1 MTINSFGVSVERPN
15 RRRIALA
22 AGALLLTLLSWAFAS
37 PLGSTSDEWFHL
49 GSIWCANGVDGSD
62 CLDFNEPAPDSN
74 GYYTGVAAIED
85 GSCFLDNAA
94 ENVRCETAAAVP
106 YPSNFDLYPS
116 SFYKIMNFFVTSHP
130 TLSVLAMRLVN
141 GLIAV
146 ALFVGVLMLSN
157 YRERMAWLT
166 GYIFTLLPMTIYL
179 TASIHPSGWAITGTG
194 TSWLF
199 LHAAISTHRE
209 QKKKRNWSIAL
220 WLISSLIVF
229 ASRYDAFMFV
239 LFSNFI
245 VIVVAFKIIERF
257 RSIYLAAAAVL
268 GLVALYLT
276 SRINK
281 LVSWIFDFPLEQPQG
296 WNKTS
301 TWFTHYLIETPW
313 VIIQS
318 LGIEDLGHR
327 IGYNQSVRL
336 PGVVWIF
343 GIALLSSVLLI
354 STIRCSVEQVVF
366 LIVSYLLLA
375 FVVLSFNGRLDRDL
389 FKLSGRYVLPIFS
402 FIVGYS
408 IYLSKSP
415 FQLIE
420 IRRLRTIL
428 ISMLSVI
435 HALSLYAVTET
446 NVDGQSLALLP
457 IHLDS
462 NGWWWTG
469 FPIGPNFLVIIGTVS
484 FMWFLV
490 HTLSMV
496 DSLEVDVLNAGK
508 ES

>member
-1 MTINSFGVSVERPN
+1 MNINFDDALVDRPN
-15 RRRIALA
+15 RRRIVLA
-22 AGALLLTLLSWAFAS
+22 AGALFLTMLTWAFGS

-62 CLDFNEPAPDSN
+62 CLDFNAPVNN
-74 GYYTGVAAIED
+74 GYYSGVAAIED
-85 GSCFLDNAA
+85 GSCFLNNSS
-94 ENVRCETAAAVP
+94 EYVRCESAEAAT
-106 YPSNFDLYPS
+106 YPVNFDLYPK
-116 SFYKIMNFFVTSHP
+116 SFYKVMNLFVTSHP

-146 ALFVGVLMLSN
+146 ALFAGVLMVSKQ
-157 YRERMAWLT
+157 RERLAWLT
-166 GYIFTLLPMTIYL
+166 GYIFTLLPMTLFL

-199 LHAAISTHRE
+199 LHSAISTPRE

-220 WLISSLIVF
+220 WVFSSLLVF

-239 LFSNFI
+239 LFSNFVVL
-245 VIVVAFKIIERF
+245 VIAFKIFERF
-257 RSIYLAAAAVL
+257 RIFYLAIAVFL
-268 GLVALYLT
+268 VGVALYLT
-276 SRINK
+276 SQVNSM
-281 LVSWIFDFPLEQPQG
+281 VAWIFDFPLEQPKG

-301 TWFTHYLIETPW
+301 TWLTHYLIETPW
-313 VIIQS
+313 VVIQS
-318 LGIEDLGHR
+318 LGVEDLSLKLGT
-327 IGYNQSVRL
+327 NQVVRL

-343 GIALLSSVLLI
+343 GIGLLSSVLI
-354 STIRCSVEQVVF
+354 VSAIRCSVEQVVF

-402 FIVGYS
+402 FIIGYS

-428 ISMLSVI
+428 ISILSVI
-435 HALSLYAVTET
+435 HALALHAITET
-446 NVDGQSLALLP
+446 NVDGQSHALLP
-457 IHLDS
+457 IHLDG
-462 NGWWWTG
+462 NGWWWAG
-469 FPIGPNFLVIIGTVS
+469 LPIGPNFLVVIGSIS
-484 FMWFLV
+484 FVWFLV

-496 DSLEVDVLNAGK
+496 NSLDVDVLDK
-508 ES
+508 SKVS

>member
-1 MTINSFGVSVERPN
+1 
-15 RRRIALA
+15 
-22 AGALLLTLLSWAFAS
+22 
-37 PLGSTSDEWFHL
+37 
-49 GSIWCANGVDGSD
+49 
-62 CLDFNEPAPDSN
+62 
-74 GYYTGVAAIED
+74 
-85 GSCFLDNAA
+85 
-94 ENVRCETAAAVP
+94 
-106 YPSNFDLYPS
+106 
-116 SFYKIMNFFVTSHP
+116 
-130 TLSVLAMRLVN
+130 MRLVN

-146 ALFVGVLMLSN
+146 ALFAGVLMVSKQ
-157 YRERMAWLT
+157 RERLAWLT
-166 GYIFTLLPMTIYL
+166 GYIFTLLPMTLYL

-199 LHAAISTHRE
+199 LHSAISTPRE

-220 WLISSLIVF
+220 WVFSSLLVF

-239 LFSNFI
+239 LFSNFVVL
-245 VIVVAFKIIERF
+245 VIAFKIFERI
-257 RSIYLAAAAVL
+257 RRLHIATAVVL
-268 GLVALYLT
+268 GGVALYLT
-276 SRINK
+276 SQVNSM
-281 LVSWIFDFPLEQPQG
+281 VAWIFDFPLEQPQG

-301 TWFTHYLIETPW
+301 TWLTHYLIETPW
-313 VIIQS
+313 VVIQS
-318 LGIEDLGHR
+318 LGVENLSFKLGT
-327 IGYNQSVRL
+327 NQSVRL

-343 GIALLSSVLLI
+343 GIALLGSVLII
-354 STIRCSVEQVVF
+354 SAIRYSVEQVVF
-366 LIVSYLLLA
+366 LIVSYLLLV

-402 FIVGYS
+402 FVVGYS

-428 ISMLSVI
+428 ILMLSVI

-446 NVDGQSLALLP
+446 NVDGQSHSLEP

-469 FPIGPNFLVIIGTVS
+469 FPIGPNFLVIIGTIAFV
-484 FMWFLV
+484 WFLI

-496 DSLEVDVLNAGK
+496 DSLEVGVLETSK
-508 ES
+508 VPS

>member
-1 MTINSFGVSVERPN
+1 LNIDFVGVLVERPN
-15 RRRIALA
+15 RRRIARA
-22 AGALLLTLLSWAFAS
+22 AGALFLTMLTWAFAS

-49 GSIWCANGVDGSD
+49 GSIWCANGVDGTD
-62 CLDFNEPAPDSN
+62 CLDFNEPGES
-74 GYYTGVAAIED
+74 GFYSGVAAIED

-94 ENVRCETAAAVP
+94 EYVRCETAVAEP
-106 YPSNFDLYPS
+106 YPSNFGLYPS
-116 SFYKIMNFFVTSHP
+116 SFYRVMNLFVTSHP

-157 YRERMAWLT
+157 SRARMAWLT
-166 GYIFTLLPMTIYL
+166 GYIFTILPMTLYL
-179 TASIHPSGWAITGTG
+179 TASIHPSGWAVTGTS

-199 LHAAISTHRE
+199 LHSAISTPRE
-209 QKKKRNWSIAL
+209 QKKKRSWSIAL
-220 WLISSLIVF
+220 WVFSSLLVF

-239 LFSNFI
+239 LFSNFVVL
-245 VIVVAFKIIERF
+245 VIAFKIFERF
-257 RSIYLAAAAVL
+257 RSFYLATAAVL
-268 GLVALYLT
+268 GSVALFLT
-276 SRINK
+276 SRVNHM
-281 LVSWIFDFPLEQPQG
+281 VSWIFDFPLEQPPG

-301 TWFTHYLIETPW
+301 TWLTHYLIETPW

-318 LGIEDLGHR
+318 LGVEDLGHSLR
-327 IGYNQSVRL
+327 YNQSVRL

-343 GIALLSSVLLI
+343 GIALLGSVLII
-354 STIRCSVEQVVF
+354 SAIRCSVEQVVF

-402 FIVGYS
+402 FVVGYS

-446 NVDGQSLALLP
+446 NVDGQSHSLEP

-469 FPIGPNFLVIIGTVS
+469 FPIGPNFLVIIGTIS
-484 FMWFLV
+484 FVWFLV

-496 DSLEVDVLNAGK
+496 DSLEIDVLAISK
-508 ES
+508 VPS

>member
-1 MTINSFGVSVERPN
+1 MNINFDDALVERPN
-15 RRRIALA
+15 RRRIVLA
-22 AGALLLTLLSWAFAS
+22 AGALFLTMLTWAFAS

-49 GSIWCANGVDGSD
+49 GSIWCANGVDGTD
-62 CLDFNEPAPDSN
+62 CLDFNEPGEN
-74 GYYTGVAAIED
+74 GYYNGVAAIED

-94 ENVRCETAAAVP
+94 EYVRCETAVAEP
-106 YPSNFDLYPS
+106 YPSNFGLYPS
-116 SFYKIMNFFVTSHP
+116 SFYRVMNLFVTSHP

-146 ALFVGVLMLSN
+146 ALFAGVLMVSKQ
-157 YRERMAWLT
+157 RERLAWLT
-166 GYIFTLLPMTIYL
+166 GYIFTLLPMTLYL
-179 TASIHPSGWAITGTG
+179 TASIHPSGWAVTGTS

-199 LHAAISTHRE
+199 LQSAISTPRE

-220 WLISSLIVF
+220 WVFSSLLVF

-239 LFSNFI
+239 LFSNFVVL
-245 VIVVAFKIIERF
+245 VITFKIFSRF
-257 RSIYLAAAAVL
+257 RSFYLATAAVL
-268 GLVALYLT
+268 GGVALYLT
-276 SRINK
+276 SRVNHM
-281 LVSWIFDFPLEQPQG
+281 VSWIFDFPLEQPQG

-301 TWFTHYLIETPW
+301 TWLTHYLIETPW
-313 VIIQS
+313 VVIQS
-318 LGIEDLGHR
+318 LGVEKLGMGL
-327 IGYNQSVRL
+327 GYIQSVTL
-336 PGVVWIF
+336 PGGVWIF
-343 GIALLSSVLLI
+343 GIALLGSVLI
-354 STIRCSVEQVVF
+354 VSAIRWSVEQVVF

-375 FVVLSFNGRLDRDL
+375 FVILSFNGRLDRDL

-420 IRRLRTIL
+420 IRRLRTVL
-428 ISMLSVI
+428 ISSLSVI

-446 NVDGQSLALLP
+446 NVDGQSLSLEP

-469 FPIGPNFLVIIGTVS
+469 FPIGPNFIVVIGTIS
-484 FMWFLV
+484 FVWFLV
-490 HTLSMV
+490 HALSMV
-496 DSLEVDVLNAGK
+496 DTFDVVILETSNI
-508 ES
+508 

>member
-1 MTINSFGVSVERPN
+1 MTINFDGELVERPN
-15 RRRIALA
+15 RRRIAFA
-22 AGALLLTLLSWAFAS
+22 AAALFLTMLTWAFAS
-37 PLGSTSDEWFHL
+37 PLGSTSDEWYHL

-62 CLDFNEPAPDSN
+62 CLDFREPNYS
-74 GYYTGVAAIED
+74 GYYYGVAAIED

-94 ENVRCETAAAVP
+94 EYMRCENAVAEP
-106 YPSNFDLYPS
+106 YPSNFGLYPS
-116 SFYKIMNFFVTSHP
+116 SFYRVMNLFVTSHP

-157 YRERMAWLT
+157 YRARMAWLT
-166 GYIFTLLPMTIYL
+166 GYIFTLLPMTMYL

-199 LHAAISTHRE
+199 LHNAISTPRE
-209 QKKKRNWSIAL
+209 NKKKRNWSIAL
-220 WLISSLIVF
+220 WVFSSLLVF

-257 RSIYLAAAAVL
+257 QSIYLAAAAVL
-268 GLVALYLT
+268 GGVALYLT
-276 SRINK
+276 SRVNHM
-281 LVSWIFDFPLEQPQG
+281 VSWIFDFPLEQRVG

-313 VIIQS
+313 VIIQT

-327 IGYNQSVRL
+327 IGFNQSVRL

-343 GIALLSSVLLI
+343 GIALLGSVLLI
-354 STIRCSVEQVVF
+354 SIIRCSVEQVAF

-389 FKLSGRYVLPIFS
+389 FKLSGRYVLPILS

-420 IRRLRTIL
+420 IRRLRTIV
-428 ISMLSVI
+428 ISMLSII
-435 HALSLYAVTET
+435 HALALHAITET
-446 NVDGQSLALLP
+446 NVDGQSHALLP

-462 NGWWWTG
+462 NGWWWAG
-469 FPIGPNFLVIIGTVS
+469 LPIGPNFLVVIGSIS
-484 FMWFLV
+484 FVWFLI

-496 DSLEVDVLNAGK
+496 DSLEVDVLETSK
-508 ES
+508 VPS

>member
-1 MTINSFGVSVERPN
+1 LTINSNGVSLERPN
-15 RRRIALA
+15 RRRISLA
-22 AGALLLTLLSWAFAS
+22 ACALFLTMLTWAFAS
-37 PLGSTSDEWFHL
+37 PLGSTSDEWYHL
-49 GSIWCANGVDGSD
+49 GSIWCANGVDGTD
-62 CLDFNEPAPDSN
+62 CLDFNEPGEN

-94 ENVRCETAAAVP
+94 EYVRCETAAAIK
-106 YPSNFDLYPS
+106 YPTNFKLYPS
-116 SFYKIMNFFVTSHP
+116 SFYRVMNIFVTSHP

-146 ALFVGVLMLSN
+146 ALFAGVLMVSKQ
-157 YRERMAWLT
+157 RERLAWLT
-166 GYIFTLLPMTIYL
+166 GYIFTLLPMTLYL
-179 TASIHPSGWAITGTG
+179 TASIHPSGWAITGTS

-199 LHAAISTHRE
+199 LHNAIFTPRE

-220 WLISSLIVF
+220 WVFSSLLVF

-239 LFSNFI
+239 LFSNFVVL
-245 VIVVAFKIIERF
+245 VIAFKIFERF
-257 RSIYLAAAAVL
+257 RIFYLAIAVVL
-268 GLVALYLT
+268 GSVALYLT
-276 SRINK
+276 SRVNQM
-281 LVSWIFDFPLEQPQG
+281 VSWIFDFPLEQPKG

-301 TWFTHYLIETPW
+301 TWLTHYLIETPW
-313 VIIQS
+313 VVIQS
-318 LGIEDLGHR
+318 LGVEDLGHR
-327 IGYNQSVRL
+327 IAYNQSVRL

-343 GIALLSSVLLI
+343 GIALLGSVLII
-354 STIRCSVEQVVF
+354 SAIRCSVEQVVF

-402 FIVGYS
+402 FIIGYS

-446 NVDGQSLALLP
+446 NVDGQSHSLEL

-469 FPIGPNFLVIIGTVS
+469 FPIGPNFLVVIGSIS
-484 FMWFLV
+484 FVWFLV

-496 DSLEVDVLNAGK
+496 NSLDVDVLDK
-508 ES
+508 SKVS